1 MISIKPNSKDPIFLE
16 KPAIRI
22 FLAGS
27 IEMGRAENW
36 QHTVE
41 QALKKYNGVL
51 YNPRRDDWDASW
63 EQNQKNIQFNKQVN
77 WELNHLQVSDIVFM
91 YLAPDT
97 KSPIS
102 LLELGKY
109 AGVKQMIVCCPKEF
123 WRHGNVEILCV
134 RENVP
139 LYSNLDDAIGAL
151 CTKIEFLSDS
161 IC

>member
-1 MISIKPNSKDPIFLE
+1 MYSIKPNLKDPIFLE
-16 KPAIRI
+16 EPGVRI
-22 FLAGS
+22 FPAGS
-27 IEMGRAENW
+27 IEMGLAEDW
-36 QHTVE
+36 QSRVE
-41 QALKKYNGVL
+41 TELKDCDGVL
-51 YNPRRDDWDASW
+51 YNPRRDDWDTTWA
-63 EQNQKNIQFNKQVN
+63 QDQKNIQFNKQVN
-77 WELNHLQVSDIVFM
+77 WELNHLQISDIIFM
-91 YLAPDT
+91 YLVPDT

-151 CTKIEFLSDS
+151 RTKIELLSDS